1 MFESNNKEIYNILQT
16 FLICKNISMKLK
28 PIYRL
33 ILLKMILKIEFLLE
47 FNGESL
53 IILLGLLIKVYNE
66 TCAIS

>member
-28 PIYRL
+28 SIYRL
-33 ILLKMILKIEFLLE
+33 IVLKMILKIEFLLE

-53 IILLGLLIKVYNE
+53 VILLGLLIKVFNE
-66 TCAIS
+66 ICAIS

>member
-28 PIYRL
+28 SIYRL
-33 ILLKMILKIEFLLE
+33 IALKMILKIEFLLE

-53 IILLGLLIKVYNE
+53 IILLGLLIKVFNE
-66 TCAIS
+66 ICAIS

>member
-28 PIYRL
+28 SIYRL

-53 IILLGLLIKVYNE
+53 IILLGLSIKVFNE
-66 TCAIS
+66 ICAIS

>member
-28 PIYRL
+28 SIYRL
-33 ILLKMILKIEFLLE
+33 IVLKMILKIEFLLE

-53 IILLGLLIKVYNE
+53 IILLGLLIKVFNE
-66 TCAIS
+66 ICAIS